1 MESRK
6 TTKKYLYGDGSRSTV
21 QIVLDAV
28 MSIEHPATQHEI
40 FERVFADIPEF
51 KKSNM
56 FPDLSSLTVN
66 CASRSNYAGN
76 KKARKTDEGNPL
88 DKLFRVWIGGETRYL
103 PYVPEQHGI
112 WELRKDHAGKLR
124 PKLLVSPANAE
135 RLQALSDIDQEDG
148 WSLQEDARRQ
158 VMALIVRREGQPA
171 FRQKLL
177 DAYARTCVLTGC
189 TVEALLEAA
198 HIVPYQGVHTNTVQN
213 GLLLRADLHK
223 LFDLHLLRIDPH
235 TQKVDVHESLVESE
249 YASYAGSR
257 IRQPMHPSH
266 APSTEALTHHA
277 QRCVW
282 WLQESA
288 A

>member
-1 MESRK
+1 
-6 TTKKYLYGDGSRSTV
+6 
-21 QIVLDAV
+21 
-28 MSIEHPATQHEI
+28 MSIEHPATPSEI
-40 FERVFADIPEF
+40 FQRVLTDIPEF

-76 KKARKTDEGNPL
+76 KKARKTNEGNPL
-88 DKLFRVWIGGETRYL
+88 DMLFRVWINRETHYL
-103 PYVPEQHGI
+103 PYDPVQHGI
-112 WELRKDHAGKLR
+112 WELRKDDAGKLR
-124 PKLLVSPANAE
+124 PTCLSSPANAE

-148 WSLQEDARRQ
+148 WSLQEDARKQ

-171 FRQKLL
+171 FREKLL
-177 DAYARTCVLTGC
+177 NAYARTCALTGC

-213 GLLLRADLHK
+213 GLLLRTDLHK

-235 TQKVDVHESLVESE
+235 TQIIDVHESLIESE
-249 YASYAGSR
+249 YASYVGRR
-257 IRQPMHPSH
+257 IRQPMHSSL

-288 A
+288 G